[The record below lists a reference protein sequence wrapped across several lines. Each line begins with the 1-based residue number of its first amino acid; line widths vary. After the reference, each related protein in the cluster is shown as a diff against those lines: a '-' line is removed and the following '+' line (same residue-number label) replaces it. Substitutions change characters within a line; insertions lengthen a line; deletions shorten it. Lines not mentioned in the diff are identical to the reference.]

1 MTRIALKVCG
11 LTRPEDAVAA
21 AEAGADAI
29 GLVFFAR
36 SPRAVT
42 LASAQRVVRALP
54 AGVLRVGVFVD
65 APRAELLRLADAL
78 PLDVLQLHG
87 HEPLADLEGLPRPV
101 WKALG
106 VSRGFDLEQARR
118 YAERAAAL
126 LLDAGGQALP
136 GGSGVTFD
144 WSLARP
150 ARALTQR
157 LVLAGGLTPDN
168 VGAAIATL
176 QPDVV
181 DVSSGVESA
190 PGRKDPVKL
199 RAFVAAL
206 RAAQTDAARADA

>member
-1 MTRIALKVCG
+1 MRVALKVCG
-11 LTRPEDAVAA
+11 LTTPEDAVAA

-42 LASAQRVVRALP
+42 LERAQHVARALP

-65 APRAELLRLADAL
+65 APRAELLRLADAV

-87 HEPLADLEGLPRPV
+87 HEPLADLSGLPRPV

-106 VSRGFDLEQARR
+106 VQRGFDLEQARR

-136 GGSGVTFD
+136 GGSGVAFD

-168 VGAAIATL
+168 VGAAIAAL

-190 PGRKDPVKL
+190 PGRKDPIKL
-199 RAFVAAL
+199 RAFAAAL
-206 RAAQTDAARADA
+206 RAAQAEA